1 MINLFDPMGGKAGAP
16 ADASGAQ
23 SQSQAPGLN
32 HALPAQT
39 QALLSAASMSHAL
52 GPIAAAQFGALF
64 PQMAALQQASTPAV
78 AHPSA
83 AEQMAAL
90 LGTGGLAAAHLQQQ
104 LALQPEAAAVQ
115 HLLASTMAANL
126 QQPPSSAATSSP
138 EGNEDAPSAKASK
151 PSPKAKRVPPKKRSP
166 TSKAPAT
173 TASSA
178 ASKPA
183 KKKKASPP
191 PPADESGDLDPDMSN
206 WSVERL
212 GKFQDEPFLCL
223 CSHHVLTFFFH

>member
-23 SQSQAPGLN
+23 SQSQAQGLN

-39 QALLSAASMSHAL
+39 QALLSAASMSHAF
-52 GPIAAAQFGALF
+52 GPLAAAQLGALL
-64 PQMAALQQASTPAV
+64 PQIAALQQASTPAV

-115 HLLASTMAANL
+115 HLLASTMAAN
-126 QQPPSSAATSSP
+126 QQHQPSPAAASSP
-138 EGNEDAPSAKASK
+138 EGTEDAPSAKASK

-173 TASSA
+173 AASSA
-178 ASKPA
+178 ASSKPA

-206 WSVERL
+206 WSVEQL
-212 GKFQDEPFLCL
+212 GKFQDEPLRWLYVCMF
-223 CSHHVLTFFFH
+223 